1 MVEKSAVNSG
11 FDDGLDNGLGS
22 GFKAGFEEG
31 RLNAIALTPA
41 GAGEN
46 LIVLLHGWGAN
57 AQDVAGLIE
66 AISMISAPTRGLLPD
81 APFEHP
87 QVPGGRAWYSF
98 PAGYDFQSPHDF
110 AAQADLQESRQRL
123 GDWMRSLPEQTGIPL
138 EKTIMGGFSQ
148 GGAMTLDVGP
158 SLPLAAMLILSSYSH
173 APIAQCVTPRPALIL
188 HGRQDPV
195 VPLPKALDTKA
206 QLEQQG
212 LTVSYH
218 EFDMGHEVSLDALK
232 VASQFC
238 QALNN

>member
-1 MVEKSAVNSG
+1 MALRAVAVTPRN
-11 FDDGLDNGLGS
+11 
-22 GFKAGFEEG
+22 
-31 RLNAIALTPA
+31 LTSSSPSDR
-41 GAGEN
+41 

-66 AISMISAPTRGLLPD
+66 AISMISMPFEGLLPD

-87 QVPGGRAWYSF
+87 MVPGGRQWYGF
-98 PAGYDFQSPHDF
+98 PPNYDFQRPYDF
-110 AAQADLQESRQRL
+110 EAQGDLPESRRQL
-123 GDWMRSLPEQTGIPL
+123 KDWMASLPAQTGVPL

-158 SLPLAAMLILSSYSH
+158 QLPLAAMLILSGYSH
-173 APIAQCVTPRPALIL
+173 APIAKCVTPRPVLVL

-195 VPLPKALDTKA
+195 VPLAKALDTKA
-206 QLEQQG
+206 QLEAQSLQV
-212 LTVSYH
+212 TYH

-238 QALNN
+238 MAL

>member
-1 MVEKSAVNSG
+1 MGQQAVA
-11 FDDGLDNGLGS
+11 DDS
-22 GFKAGFEEG
+22 T
-31 RLNAIALTPA
+31 LNAIAIKPN
-41 GAGEN
+41 GAEQR

-57 AQDVAGLIE
+57 ARDVAGLIE
-66 AISMISAPTRGLLPD
+66 AIHMISAPTEALLPD

-87 QVPGGRAWYSF
+87 MVPGGRAWYSF
-98 PAGYDFQSPHDF
+98 PPNYDFRSPHDF
-110 AAQADLQESRQRL
+110 ESQADLQESRERL
-123 GDWMRSLPEQTGIPL
+123 LGWMRSLPQQTGIPL

-158 SLPLAAMLILSSYSH
+158 QLPLAAMLVLSSYSH
-173 APIAQCVTPRPALIL
+173 AAIAKCVSDRPVLLI

-195 VPLPKALDTKA
+195 VPLPKALDTKN

-218 EFDMGHEVSLDALK
+218 EFDMGHEVSLDALQ

-238 QALNN
+238 STIFDKLAAN